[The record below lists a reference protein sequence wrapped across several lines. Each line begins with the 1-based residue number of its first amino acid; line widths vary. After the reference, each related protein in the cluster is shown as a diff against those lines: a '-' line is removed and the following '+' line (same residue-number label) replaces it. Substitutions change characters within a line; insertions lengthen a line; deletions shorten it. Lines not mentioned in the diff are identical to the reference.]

1 MMLFGGILRVRLLL
15 LKKRIVSILGIL
27 LSVALLT
34 GCQYSSLDEYLE
46 LLGMKDSYHDEP
58 ADGETYTESTYS
70 DTDSSYESFS
80 DDTKE
85 ESDSYSSDPD
95 DYLDESLIAEIE
107 QSTSDYDSDE
117 AADDSSVEDGIF
129 FSTYKALT
137 ESELNEEMKAA
148 RDKAGITNESLD
160 KLKESQQGLYAYER
174 LTNSGKT
181 LYVEILSILQ
191 SMAENVPVSTT
202 SSDAID
208 LVFNYVMLDHPEIFY
223 VDGYKY
229 TNYTVGDEIT
239 KVSFSGNYTYS
250 SDEVARRQSLIN
262 QAVNECLAGAPSST
276 DDYYAVKYIYEYLI
290 QNTEYDASNPDN
302 QNICSVFIDKRSVC
316 NGYAKAAQYLL
327 NKLGIQ
333 TLLVTGTVN
342 TKKARNVRHAWNIV
356 LCNDLYYHFD
366 ATWGD
371 SSYQVGNGESA
382 DATKLPAVNYDYLN
396 VTTDEILKNH
406 TISDDIYLPTCGSM
420 NDNYYVRE
428 DEYFTTT
435 EMALVKELFD
445 RRYNDGSGSVVMK
458 CANKDIYNTFFNQ
471 LITERGVFDCMQGDT
486 STVSYTTFED
496 TNTIIFWL

>member
-1 MMLFGGILRVRLLL
+1 MRLLL
-15 LKKRIVSILGIL
+15 FKKRIVSVLGIL

-58 ADGETYTESTYS
+58 ADTA
-70 DTDSSYESFS
+70 DSSVNPYAAVGGNSDSTGSFSGIQGIDPGNYTFS
-80 DDTKE
+80 DDG
-85 ESDSYSSDPD
+85 SV
-95 DYLDESLIAEIE
+95 
-107 QSTSDYDSDE
+107 TSNTADGSGNFTADNSE
-117 AADDSSVEDGIF
+117 NEDDSLGEDGKY
-129 FSTYKALT
+129 FSTYKQLT
-137 ESELNEEMKAA
+137 EAELNEEMKAA
-148 RDKAGITNESLD
+148 REKAGITNESLD
-160 KLKESQQGLYAYER
+160 KLKQSQEGLYAYER

-181 LYVEILSILQ
+181 LYVEILSVLQ
-191 SMAENVPVSTT
+191 SMSENVPVSTT

-223 VDGYKY
+223 VDGYRY

-239 KVSFSGNYTYS
+239 KVSFSGNYTYN
-250 SDEVARRQSLIN
+250 SDEVARKQALIN

-276 DDYYAVKYIYEYLI
+276 DDYYAIKYIYEYLI
-290 QNTEYDASNPDN
+290 QNTEYDANNPDN
-302 QNICSVFIDKRSVC
+302 QNICSVFIDKKSVC

-342 TKKARNVRHAWNIV
+342 TKRARDVRHAWNIV

-371 SSYQVGNGESA
+371 SSYQVDNGESA
-382 DATKLPAVNYDYLN
+382 DTTKLPAVNYDYLN

-406 TISDDIYLPTCGSM
+406 TISDEIYLPLCSSM

-445 RRYNDGSGSVVMK
+445 RRYNDGSSSVVMK
-458 CANKDIYNTFFNQ
+458 CASKDIYNTFFNQ
-471 LITERGVFDCMQGDT
+471 LITERGVFECMQGDT